1 MVIFFQMR
9 VRATDSGG
17 LSSTGTVVVNINR
30 NLNDP
35 EWIQTSYS
43 QTIDENYPFLST
55 ILTFT
60 ARDFDS
66 QAPHNTLVYTI
77 SSNNLA
83 NNYFQIVGNDL
94 YIRNSLVG
102 ANTDRFEVSVHRS
115 RPHCVVSLSKTH

>member
-1 MVIFFQMR
+1 MTIFFQMR

-35 EWIQTSYS
+35 EWVQTSYS

-102 ANTDRFEVSVHRS
+102 ANTDRFEVSVAS
-115 RPHCVVSLSKTH
+115 